1 MLRNR
6 CQENLVSRFRSA
18 KKKIFQEKRMSRKET
33 CQEKGAI
40 REETSRKKRC
50 QDQGV
55 PRERDVKRKQRKGC
69 QEKGVSRE
77 RGVKRK
83 GCQEKECQKKRD
95 IKGCVPTDPPVLS
108 HKLPTVYMTYN
119 VAEQKV
125 YIQNFHHQGALEKG
139 PRALFVDGNLP
150 QSSATQVP
158 PSLDFR

>member
-1 MLRNR
+1 MPRKRYFKRNG
-6 CQENLVSRFRSA
+6 CQEKKRA
-18 KKKIFQEKRMSRKET
+18 KKKGRLEKKP
-33 CQEKGAI
+33 QG
-40 REETSRKKRC
+40 KR
-50 QDQGV
+50 D
-55 PRERDVKRKQRKGC
+55 DKIKGC
-69 QEKGVSRE
+69 QERGTLRESRE

-83 GCQEKECQKKRD
+83 GCQEKECQKKKD